1 MAISRSKKESIVAQV
16 KDFFQTSKLT
26 VLLNYEGMSVVQLQA
41 LRQELKGANVV
52 AKVIKNR
59 LLQRALAE
67 LDTFKNL
74 STDLQGMIICVFSFD
89 DEVKGAQIVQK
100 FIQKFQAPLAFV
112 GGITADGQMMD
123 QATVIKL
130 AGLSSRPVLLGRLV
144 NTLQSPCH
152 QLQTGLCN
160 NLVRML
166 QSLQART
173 S

>member
-1 MAISRSKKESIVAQV
+1 MAISRTQKESVVAQV

-26 VLLNYEGMSVVQLQA
+26 VLLNYEGMSVLQLQA
-41 LRQELKGANVV
+41 LRQELKGSNVT

-59 LLQRALAE
+59 LLKRALAE
-67 LDTFKNL
+67 LEIFKNL
-74 STDLQGMIICVFSFD
+74 STDLKGMIIYVFSFD

-100 FIQKFQAPLAFV
+100 FIQKFQAPLAFI
-112 GGITADGQMMD
+112 GGITADGQLMD

-130 AGLSSRPVLLGRLV
+130 AGLSSKPILLGQV
-144 NTLQSPCH
+144 ISNLQSPCH

-166 QSLQART
+166 QSLQIRT